1 MGTKRVGLART
12 QALLEGLKRSLALG
26 TTQIS
31 CGTVTASNGLTA
43 TAGGVTAT
51 AGDIQADDGNI
62 VLGGAT
68 NTFNANIQSVT
79 QATSITTTVTINGSC
94 GIITMHATAIAAD
107 ENIEFTV
114 TNSVAKTTSVILL
127 SMQDEH
133 TTDDSQLVCASH
145 THGNGSF
152 KVTVAN
158 TDSSQAS
165 SATAVK
171 IHFLIINT
179 SA

>member
-1 MGTKRVGLART
+1 MGSKRIGLART
-12 QALLEGLKRSLALG
+12 QTLLQNLNRSLALG
-26 TTQIS
+26 TSQIS
-31 CGTVTASNGLTA
+31 CGTLTASNGLTA

-62 VLGGAT
+62 VLGSAT
-68 NTFNANIQSVT
+68 KSFKTDIKGVT
-79 QATSITTTVTINGSC
+79 QSTNITTSVTINGSC

-114 TNSVAKTTSVILL
+114 TNSVAKTSSVILL
-127 SMQDEH
+127 SMQDEN
-133 TTDDSQLVCASH
+133 TTENSQLVCASH

-158 TDSSQAS
+158 TDSAQAT

-171 IHFLIINT
+171 IHFLIVNPT
-179 SA
+179 S